1 MKTTKTLNVADV
13 LHQELK
19 IRAVGAGQALGP
31 YVEAVLQVGL
41 SHPDEVRQL
50 LAGGTSP
57 AQQQV
62 KGLSPRQRFENAD
75 E

>member
-1 MKTTKTLNVADV
+1 MKTTKTLNVAPE

-19 IRAVGAGQALGP
+19 IRAVGAGEQLAP

-41 SHPDEVRQL
+41 SHPEEVRRL
-50 LAGGTSP
+50 LATGTKTAPQPVTALSRPPSP
-57 AQQQV
+57 
-62 KGLSPRQRFENAD
+62 ENQD